1 VGWKLKAFDLS
12 PIKSQ
17 IMNWY
22 LTKIVYQIICGEG
35 LHRPQFDEQLRLIQA
50 GVQQEAFE
58 KAMEIGYKE
67 EDTFRNARNEVV
79 QWKFIGVPEV
89 HLLANL
95 ADGAEL
101 YSRITETEDADI
113 YVNAVHHKAAF
124 VSKHIR
130 HTPQII

>member
-1 VGWKLKAFDLS
+1 
-12 PIKSQ
+12 
-17 IMNWY
+17 MNWY

-35 LHRPQFDEQLRLIQA
+35 LHRPQFDEQLRLIRA

-67 EDTFRNARNEVV
+67 EDRFRNAKHEIV

-89 HLLANL
+89 NLLTNL

-101 YSRITETEDADI
+101 YSRITETDDAGT
-113 YVNAVHHKAAF
+113 YVNAVHQKAAF
-124 VSKHIR
+124 LRKHNR